1 MRYSWGELEV
11 DIICESVAEF
21 FLASEFFPQFDANA
35 IVHRR
40 ERLQPDFLTSD
51 NRLRLSIHSWLLR
64 AGDLNILIDTCVGN
78 QKKRPSIAQWN
89 QAEFSYLDGLTE
101 TGCSVEDIDIV
112 MCTHLHVD
120 HVGWNTRLEDNRWI
134 PTFPN
139 ARYLFSGKEYEYY
152 LSQNRI
158 SSANRGSF
166 DDSVLPIV
174 AAGQAE
180 FIGSGYTLAPGVI
193 VQEMPGHTPGH
204 FVIRIERNGLRAIL
218 SGDVVH
224 HPMQIWHPEWASVAC
239 WDPQAAGRSRIE
251 LLNLCVE
258 SGALLLPAHFCSP
271 HGAKITKYGSHFDF
285 RWGEKY

>member
-21 FLASEFFPQFDANA
+21 FLASEFFPQYDANA

-78 QKKRPSIAQWN
+78 QKKRPSITQWN

-152 LSQNRI
+152 LSQNRM
-158 SSANRGSF
+158 SPANRGSF

-180 FIGSGYTLAPGVI
+180 FIGSGYTPAPGVI

-204 FVIRIERNGLRAIL
+204 NSIRVTSNGEHAFIL
-218 SGDVVH
+218 GDVAHSPIQAH
-224 HPMQIWHPEWASVAC
+224 HTDWCPEFDIIPEMARSTRHSVMDMLEAEGTLVSAGHFP
-239 WDPQAAGRSRIE
+239 DPGFGRFIR
-251 LLNLCVE
+251 
-258 SGALLLPAHFCSP
+258 
-271 HGAKITKYGSHFDF
+271 
-285 RWGEKY
+285 GEERRYWQGV